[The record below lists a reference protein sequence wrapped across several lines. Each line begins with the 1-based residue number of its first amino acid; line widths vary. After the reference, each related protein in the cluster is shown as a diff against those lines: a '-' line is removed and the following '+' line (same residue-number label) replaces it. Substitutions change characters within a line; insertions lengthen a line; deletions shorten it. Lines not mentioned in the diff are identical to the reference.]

1 MKPLHSIIEVVDLN
15 HSYGEREVLKSLNLS
30 IGKGQV
36 FALIGP
42 TGAGKTT
49 LLRIIDL
56 LEAPGSGEIYFDG
69 KCIPRSG
76 KQRLEIR
83 RRMSFIHQ
91 KPQVFNS
98 SVYDNVACGLKW
110 RGEKKNRVAEK
121 VDHTLEMVGLESY
134 RHRNARTLSG
144 GEAQRVA
151 LARSLVLEPEVLLL
165 DEPTANLD
173 PVSTAKIEQLISY
186 VAGQRNTTMIMAT
199 HDMSQGQQLADRIG
213 VLIDGRLVQ
222 TGNADH
228 IFRSPLNEE
237 VANFVG
243 MENIIEGVITANSEG
258 VATIVIPAQAGI
270 STIQAVSDYPVGEEV
285 YACVRPEDITLALS
299 STLSSARN
307 SFSAKVTRVTSFGPL
322 SRVEMTP
329 VCHSRAS
336 GNLPLSSPR
345 KRESQGQDCGFRLV
359 ALVTKISAEELNL
372 QEGRQVYASFKA
384 TGVHLINKVAGLQ

>member
-1 MKPLHSIIEVVDLN
+1 MSLIEVTGLN
-15 HSYGEREVLKSLNLS
+15 HRYGERAILENINLS
-30 IGKGQV
+30 VDRGEV

-56 LEAPGSGEIYFDG
+56 LEVPSAGEIYFDS

-91 KPQVFNS
+91 KPQVFNL
-98 SVYDNVACGLKW
+98 SVYDNVACGLRW
-110 RGEKKNRVAEK
+110 RREEKNRIAGK
-121 VDHTLEMVGLESY
+121 VDHILEMVGLKGY
-134 RHRNARTLSG
+134 KNRNARTLSG

-186 VAGQRNTTMIMAT
+186 VARQRNTTMIMAT

-213 VLIDGRLVQ
+213 VLLDGRLVQ
-222 TGNADH
+222 TGNATD
-228 IFRSPLNEE
+228 IFRSPQNEE
-237 VANFVG
+237 VAHFVG
-243 MENIIEGVITANSEG
+243 MENIMEGVIIANNEG
-258 VATIVIPAQAGI
+258 IATVNIGGNA
-270 STIQAVSDYPVGEEV
+270 IQAVSSHPVGKEV
-285 YACVRPEDITLALS
+285 YACIRPEDITLALA
-299 STLSSARN
+299 STQSSARN
-307 SFSAKVTRVTSFGPL
+307 SFQAKVTQVTSLGPL
-322 SRVEMTP
+322 SRVEI
-329 VCHSRAS
+329 
-336 GNLPLSSPR
+336 N
-345 KRESQGQDCGFRLV
+345 CGFRLV

-372 QEGRQVYASFKA
+372 QVGREVYATFKA
-384 TGVHLINKVAGLQ
+384 TGVHIMEKEISQ

>member
-1 MKPLHSIIEVVDLN
+1 MSLIEVAGIT
-15 HSYGEREVLKSLNLS
+15 HRYGERAVLQNINLS
-30 IGKGQV
+30 VGRGDV

-49 LLRIIDL
+49 LLRIMNL
-56 LEAPGSGEIYFDG
+56 LEIPGTGEIYFDG

-83 RRMSFIHQ
+83 RLMSFIHQ
-91 KPQVFNS
+91 KPQVFNL

-110 RGEKKNRVAEK
+110 RGEKKNRIAEK
-121 VDHTLEMVGLESY
+121 VDRILEIVGLEDY
-134 RHRNARTLSG
+134 KNRNARTLSG

-186 VAGQRNTTMIMAT
+186 VARQHNTTMIMAT

-213 VLIDGRLVQ
+213 VLLDGRLVQ
-222 TGNADH
+222 TGNATD
-228 IFRSPLNEE
+228 IFRSPQNEQ

-243 MENIIEGVITANSEG
+243 MENIIKGVVISNDEGI
-258 VATIVIPAQAGI
+258 ATVNIGEN
-270 STIQAVSDYPVGEEV
+270 TIQTVSNYPVGKEV
-285 YACVRPEDITLALS
+285 YACIRPEDITLALS
-299 STLSSARN
+299 STQSSARN
-307 SFSAKVTRVTSFGPL
+307 SFQAKVSRVTTSGPL
-322 SRVEMTP
+322 SRVEI
-329 VCHSRAS
+329 
-336 GNLPLSSPR
+336 
-345 KRESQGQDCGFRLV
+345 DCGFRLM

-372 QEGRQVYASFKA
+372 QAGKEVYATFKA
-384 TGVHLINKVAGLQ
+384 TGVHIMEREDS